1 MENPNYRVGEA
12 EERLFMLED
21 RFLEISQAKQNTT
34 KHNKTKQ
41 SETPKLEKQKS
52 CLKFME

>member
-34 KHNKTKQ
+34 KQNKAKH
-41 SETPKLEKQKS
+41 PN
-52 CLKFME
+52 